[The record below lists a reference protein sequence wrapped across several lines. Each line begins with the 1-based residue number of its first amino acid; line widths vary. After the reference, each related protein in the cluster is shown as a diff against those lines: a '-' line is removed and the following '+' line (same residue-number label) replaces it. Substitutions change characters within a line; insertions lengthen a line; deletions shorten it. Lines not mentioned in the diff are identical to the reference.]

1 MPNVPNVPDMLNIEW
16 LETLLA
22 TLALISAAVS
32 VYLWHRAAEV
42 PNMPDQPSLT
52 LSWRARLHARAGSA
66 AAATLFFLS
75 LLMISIVIEAMSGT
89 APPTVAWSPQL
100 N

>member
-1 MPNVPNVPDMLNIEW
+1 MPNVPDMLNIEW

-32 VYLWHRAAEV
+32 VHLWHRAAEV

-52 LSWRARLHARAGSA
+52 LSSRARLQARAGSA
-66 AAATLFFLS
+66 AAATLFFLI

-89 APPTVAWSPQL
+89 TPPTVAWPPQL

>member
-1 MPNVPNVPDMLNIEW
+1 MPNVPNVPAMLNIEW

-32 VYLWHRAAEV
+32 V
-42 PNMPDQPSLT
+42 
-52 LSWRARLHARAGSA
+52 RLHARAGSA

-75 LLMISIVIEAMSGT
+75 LLMISMVIEAMSGT
-89 APPTVAWSPQL
+89 TPPTVAWPPQL

>member
-1 MPNVPNVPDMLNIEW
+1 L
-16 LETLLA
+16 
-22 TLALISAAVS
+22 
-32 VYLWHRAAEV
+32 Y
-42 PNMPDQPSLT
+42 
-52 LSWRARLHARAGSA
+52 ARAGSA

-89 APPTVAWSPQL
+89 TPPTVAWPPQL